1 MIWRCPTFLFF
12 SFFSTGLRHGVGHEE
27 ADQGRGGDRVCD
39 GLGHVGSVEIKLANL
54 SQSKGDE

>member
-1 MIWRCPTFLFF
+1 M
-12 SFFSTGLRHGVGHEE
+12 GHEE

-39 GLGHVGSVEIKLANL
+39 GLGHVGFVETKLANL